1 MRIIFSS
8 CYFFFF
14 RFARLQRLHVVQA
27 SRSLYVRFVATT
39 GDAMGMNMLSK
50 GAERAVDVLQQ
61 HFADMQLLS
70 LSGNMCT
77 DKKPS
82 AINWYVRSFVRHLLA
97 ICTRTAA
104 VLAFRFLTVC
114 LIVLTCRN

>member
-1 MRIIFSS
+1 M
-8 CYFFFF
+8 
-14 RFARLQRLHVVQA
+14 VQA
-27 SRSLYVRFVATT
+27 SRNLYVRFVATT

-50 GAERAVDVLQQ
+50 GAERAVGVLQR

-82 AINWYVRSFVRHLLA
+82 AINWYVRPYVRHSLA
-97 ICTRTAA
+97 FCTRITA
-104 VLAFRFLTVC
+104 VLVF
-114 LIVLTCRN
+114 